1 MEVGLKL
8 LNITS
13 NMGGINEHE
22 LFVLLKKRLFP
33 DLEKFDGTF
42 HNADCFSFE
51 DKLYIELKCRRAHY
65 DELMIEE
72 YKYERLVNLAMDLD
86 YSPVYINST
95 PNGVWAFNLGVLLPH
110 WEDRAGL
117 PATTDFDN
125 TQKVVKSVGYL
136 NIKDGI
142 RLW

>member
-13 NMGGINEHE
+13 STAGINEHE

-51 DKLYIELKCRRAHY
+51 DKLYIELKCRRTHY
-65 DELMIEE
+65 DELIIEE
-72 YKYERLVNLAMDLD
+72 YKYERLVNLAMDMD
-86 YSPVYINST
+86 YSPVYVNST
-95 PNGVWAFNLGVLLPH
+95 PLGVWAFNLGILLPR
-110 WEDRAGL
+110 WEDRDNL
-117 PATTDFDN
+117 PATTEFEN

-136 NIKDGI
+136 NIKDGV

>member
-51 DKLYIELKCRRAHY
+51 DKLYIELKCRRTHY
-65 DELMIEE
+65 DELIIEE

-86 YSPVYINST
+86 YSPVYVNST
-95 PNGVWAFNLGVLLPH
+95 PKGVWAFNLGILLPR
-110 WEDRAGL
+110 WEDRDNL
-117 PATTDFDN
+117 PATTEFEN
-125 TQKVVKSVGYL
+125 TTKVTKSVGYL
-136 NIKDGI
+136 NIKDGV

>member
-8 LNITS
+8 LNITKD
-13 NMGGINEHE
+13 MAGINEE
-22 LFVLLKKRLFP
+22 QLFELLKKRLFP
-33 DLEKFDGTF
+33 DLEKFDNTF

-51 DKLYIELKCRRAHY
+51 D
-65 DELMIEE
+65 
-72 YKYERLVNLAMDLD
+72 ERLVNLAMDLD

-95 PNGVWAFNLGVLLPH
+95 PNGVWAFNLGILLPR

-117 PATTDFDN
+117 PATTDFEN

-136 NIKDGI
+136 HIKDGV

>member
-8 LNITS
+8 LNITK
-13 NMGGINEHE
+13 NMVGINEE
-22 LFVLLKKRLFP
+22 QLFVLLKKRLFP

-42 HNADCFSFE
+42 HNADCLTFE
-51 DKLYIELKCRRAHY
+51 DKLYIELKCRRTHY

-95 PNGVWAFNLGVLLPH
+95 PEGVWAFNLGFLLLR

-117 PATTDFDN
+117 PATTEFEN
-125 TQKVVKSVGYL
+125 TTKVTKSVGYL
-136 NIKDGI
+136 NIKDGV

>member
-13 NMGGINEHE
+13 NMGGINEE
-22 LFVLLKKRLFP
+22 QLFVLLKKRLFP
-33 DLEKFDGTF
+33 DLEKFVGTF
-42 HNADCFSFE
+42 HNADCLTFE
-51 DKLYIELKCRRAHY
+51 DKLYIELKCRRTHY

-72 YKYERLVNLAMDLD
+72 YKYERLVNLAMDMD
-86 YSPVYINST
+86 FNPVYINST
-95 PNGVWAFNLGVLLPH
+95 PEGVWAFNLGFLLPR

-117 PATTDFDN
+117 PATTEFEN
-125 TQKVVKSVGYL
+125 TTKVTKSVGYL
-136 NIKDGI
+136 NIKDGV

>member
-13 NMGGINEHE
+13 DMGGINEE
-22 LFVLLKKRLFP
+22 QLFELLKKRLFP

-42 HNADCFSFE
+42 HNADCLTFE
-51 DKLYIELKCRRAHY
+51 DKLYIELKCRRTHY

-72 YKYERLVNLAMDLD
+72 YKYERLVNLAMDMD
-86 YSPVYINST
+86 FNPVYINST
-95 PNGVWAFNLGVLLPH
+95 PRGVWAFNLGFLLPR

-117 PATTDFDN
+117 PATTEFEN
-125 TQKVVKSVGYL
+125 TTKVTKSVGYL
-136 NIKDGI
+136 NIKDGV